1 LRSSIL
7 TPSLAARGTVA
18 SKALSQID
26 GIFRLEDSYKEL
38 SAEERL
44 ERRKAVFAPLVDA
57 FFQYIKTERRN
68 ISPKSITG
76 KAIDYCLNQESYL
89 RVFLT
94 DGLVPCHNNAA
105 ERAIRSFCV
114 GKKNWYVIDS
124 IRGADASAILYS
136 ITETAKMNNLKP
148 YEYVKHLLKELP
160 KHGEYEAPAFL
171 DNLLPWSDSL
181 PDICRKD
188 TGKTGPK
195 TTEKD
200 DPEPQEES

>member
-1 LRSSIL
+1 
-7 TPSLAARGTVA
+7 
-18 SKALSQID
+18 
-26 GIFRLEDSYKEL
+26 
-38 SAEERL
+38 
-44 ERRKAVFAPLVDA
+44 
-57 FFQYIKTERRN
+57 
-68 ISPKSITG
+68 
-76 KAIDYCLNQESYL
+76 
-89 RVFLT
+89 
-94 DGLVPCHNNAA
+94 
-105 ERAIRSFCV
+105 V

-124 IRGADASAILYS
+124 IRGADASAVLYS

-148 YEYVKHLLKELP
+148 YEYVKHLLEEIP
-160 KHGEYEAPAFL
+160 KHGEYEGPAFL